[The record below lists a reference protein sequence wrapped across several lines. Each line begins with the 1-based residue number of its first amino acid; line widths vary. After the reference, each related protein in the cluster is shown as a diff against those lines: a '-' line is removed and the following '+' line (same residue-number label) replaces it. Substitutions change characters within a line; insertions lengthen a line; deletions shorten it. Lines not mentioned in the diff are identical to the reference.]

1 VLKHKINVG
10 IENIYVYFFVVIS
23 KKTNMDSPF
32 IFQEKVI
39 QSLSNQEY
47 DYYLSKAWRN
57 FGINFF
63 RYSINLLNGK
73 IVMVVPLRI
82 SLEKFIYAKS
92 QKKIFQKCS
101 RFEVHIQ
108 PIIIDRGK
116 ETLFEKHKLRFN
128 DNIPDSLYTF
138 LSPSPA
144 YVPCT
149 ALEINVLDKGKLIAT
164 SFIGVGTKS
173 ASSIYAMF
181 DTDYEEYSLGIYTL
195 LLEIEYCRKNDFDYL
210 YLGYAY
216 DVPSFYDYKKR
227 FYGLES
233 YVWDKDWENFKRLKI

>member
-1 VLKHKINVG
+1 
-10 IENIYVYFFVVIS
+10 
-23 KKTNMDSPF
+23 MASPF

-47 DYYLSKAWRN
+47 DDYLAKAWRN

-92 QKKIFQKCS
+92 QKQILQKCS
-101 RFEVHIQ
+101 RFEVKIQ
-108 PIIIDRGK
+108 PIIIDDK
-116 ETLFEKHKLRFN
+116 KKLLFEKHKLRFF
-128 DNIPDSLYTF
+128 DNIPDTLFTF
-138 LSPSPA
+138 LSHEPA
-144 YVPCT
+144 KIPCT
-149 ALEINVLDKGKLIAT
+149 ALEINVLDNEKLIAT
-164 SFIGVGTKS
+164 SFVGIGKKS
-173 ASSIYAMF
+173 VSSIYAMF

-195 LLEIEYCRKNDFDYL
+195 LLEVEYCRKYNFEYL

-233 YVWDKDWENFKRLKI
+233 YLWDKGWANYERLIS